1 MLAPV
6 IKVMTE
12 GKIAGK
18 LAFAVIDHK
27 PVVDANMEG
36 TQKITHATQL

>member
-18 LAFAVIDHK
+18 LAFEVIDHK
-27 PVVDANMEG
+27 PIVNANQEG
-36 TQKITHATQL
+36 TQKITHAT